1 MSAARDTKTI
11 DVDAG
16 LLAQTR
22 EAMQSAPSTADGEV
36 AERAMRF
43 YLGRRALE
51 VSQAIGGLSE
61 EEAMRLANDELHAM
75 RRERRSAA

>member
-1 MSAARDTKTI
+1 MATRDTKTI
-11 DVDAG
+11 DVDAE
-16 LLAQTR
+16 LLAETR
-22 EAMQSAPSTADGEV
+22 EAMKPHAEV

-51 VSQAIGGLSE
+51 VSHAIGGLSE
-61 EEAMRLANDELHAM
+61 EEAMRIANDELHTM

>member
-1 MSAARDTKTI
+1 MATSREIKTI
-11 DVDAG
+11 DVDAE
-16 LLAQTR
+16 LLAETR
-22 EAMQSAPSTADGEV
+22 DAMSPAPDAADREV

-51 VSQAIGGLSE
+51 ASQALGDLSE
-61 EEAMRLANDELHAM
+61 EEAMRIANDELHAM